1 MFKIARVEIGRSKR
15 RYNKRTCIIIIALIA
30 IAVLSA
36 SFSALYELK
45 NDYHIY
51 SIASSREISDH
62 AFMNYELEGANAELV
77 LQAGVIDLYLKDA
90 IFLHGS
96 EKSLAA
102 AKDLDSFLVQSREQK
117 LYEHYGDSAFP
128 VLIKQNSLKRE
139 QVLSFAEL
147 QDLVK
152 SIEQGEGEITAVE
165 ELKNA
170 DAVEEIEEAEPAE
183 EVEQVEPA
191 EQAERE
197 WTLIPERREYITPGE
212 FSPPN
217 PIGTLLYALLFII
230 PSYFIMQIFSSSL
243 LEDRLLHRL
252 DLLLVAR
259 PRWEVLL
266 GKNLP
271 YFVLALALVIGTLIA
286 FNERLGSLIFII
298 PLLLFFFSLSAF
310 EAFIAR
316 SYREMSFISLIFSL
330 FVALYVF
337 LPAAFSGSVAV
348 SKISPVTLLLAY
360 FDNAHFC
367 IQEYLFSSLQFYA
380 MSATLYYLCLNSF
393 EINPQRSITA
403 KIFEL
408 GERVVKK
415 SYHSFFASILAIP
428 FIFMLEFFLI
438 LSLFP
443 ICNSFILILIPVAV
457 TEEFFKGLFIAS
469 AYKNGSNII
478 IAAIFSALGFF
489 LGEKVIVLVNLI
501 EGYDVIF
508 SQLLLLPL
516 LIHLISALVFAML
529 YKRGFL
535 TAFACSSF
543 VHFIYDFAVVTW
555 LF

>member
-1 MFKIARVEIGRSKR
+1 MI
-15 RYNKRTCIIIIALIA
+15 
-30 IAVLSA
+30 
-36 SFSALYELK
+36 
-45 NDYHIY
+45 
-51 SIASSREISDH
+51 
-62 AFMNYELEGANAELV
+62 YELEGDKATQF
-77 LQAGVIDLYLKDA
+77 LQSSVIDLYLDLEGA
-90 IFLHGS
+90 IFLRES

-102 AKDLDSFLVQSREQK
+102 AKDLNSFLVQTREQK

-147 QDLVK
+147 QDLVR
-152 SIEQGEGEITAVE
+152 SIERGEGELTAAE
-165 ELKNA
+165 ELKEVEP
-170 DAVEEIEEAEPAE
+170 VEEIEQAEEAE
-183 EVEQVEPA
+183 EV
-191 EQAERE
+191 ERE

-212 FSPPN
+212 FLPPN
-217 PIGTLLYALLFII
+217 PIGTLLYALPFII

-243 LEDRLLHRL
+243 LEDRLLHRF
-252 DLLLVAR
+252 DMLLVAR
-259 PRWEVLL
+259 PRWEVLF
-266 GKNLP
+266 GKTLP
-271 YFVLALALVIGTLIA
+271 YFLFALALVIGTVIA

-298 PLLLFFFSLSAF
+298 PLLFFFFSLSAF

-337 LPAAFSGSVAV
+337 LPAAFSGTVAV

-360 FDNAHFC
+360 FENAHFC

-393 EINPQRSITA
+393 EINPQRSIVA

-415 SYHSFFASILAIP
+415 SYHTFFASILAIP

-443 ICNSFILILIPVAV
+443 LTKSFILILIPVAA
-457 TEEFFKGLFIAS
+457 TEEFFKGLFISS
-469 AYKNGSNII
+469 AFKNGSNII

-489 LGEKVIVLVNLI
+489 IGEKLIVLVNLI
-501 EGYDVIF
+501 DGYDLIF

-516 LIHLISALVFAML
+516 LIQVISALVFAIL
-529 YKRGFL
+529 YKRGFF

-555 LF
+555 IF

>member
-51 SIASSREISDH
+51 SVASSREISDH
-62 AFMNYELEGANAELV
+62 AFMIYELEGASAELF
-77 LQAGVIDLYLKDA
+77 LQTGVIDLYLEDA
-90 IFLHGS
+90 IFLHES
-96 EKSLAA
+96 EKSFAA
-102 AKDLDSFLVQSREQK
+102 AKDLDSFLVQNREQK
-117 LYEHYGDSAFP
+117 LYEHYGESAFP

-152 SIEQGEGEITAVE
+152 SIERGEGEITAAE
-165 ELKNA
+165 ELKKT
-170 DAVEEIEEAEPAE
+170 DAVEEMEQAVEAEHAE
-183 EVEQVEPA
+183 HAVE
-191 EQAERE
+191 AERE
-197 WTLIPERREYITPGE
+197 WALIPERREYITPGE

-252 DLLLVAR
+252 DMLLVAR
-259 PRWEVLL
+259 PRWEVLF

-271 YFVLALALVIGTLIA
+271 YFVLALALVIGTVIA
-286 FNERLGSLIFII
+286 FDERLGSLIFII

-337 LPAAFSGSVAV
+337 LPAAFSGTVAV

-360 FDNAHFC
+360 FENAHFC

-393 EINPQRSITA
+393 EINPQRSIVA

-415 SYHSFFASILAIP
+415 SYHTFFASILAIP

-438 LSLFP
+438 LTLFP
-443 ICNSFILILIPVAV
+443 ICNSFILILIPVAA
-457 TEEFFKGLFIAS
+457 TEEFFKGLFISS
-469 AYKNGSNII
+469 AFKNGSNII

-501 EGYDVIF
+501 EGYDIIF

-535 TAFACSSF
+535 IAFACSSF